1 MAIVFFSAMIFYF
14 FSTLI
19 YLDLALFA
27 LIYLYWNGSKKGVFG
42 GNRRV
47 GGEILMGHKPKGRTK
62 RSPGTVPRAARSG
75 ARARW
80 ICATALK

>member
-14 FSTLI
+14 FST
-19 YLDLALFA
+19 